1 MIHFRTFRTAFY
13 YGMSELSEIL
23 EATMSSELL
32 SCFLKNHPP
41 MIYACFVMIAQL

>member
-23 EATMSSELL
+23 EATMSSRDFFPA
-32 SCFLKNHPP
+32 SQKPSS
-41 MIYACFVMIAQL
+41 MIYACL

>member
-23 EATMSSELL
+23 EATMSSRDFPA
-32 SCFLKNHPP
+32 SQKPSS
-41 MIYACFVMIAQL
+41 MIYACL